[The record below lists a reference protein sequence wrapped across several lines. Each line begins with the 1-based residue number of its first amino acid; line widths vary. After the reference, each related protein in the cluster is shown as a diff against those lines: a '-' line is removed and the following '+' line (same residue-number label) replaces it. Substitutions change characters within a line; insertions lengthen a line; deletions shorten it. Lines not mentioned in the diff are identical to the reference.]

1 MARTFA
7 KLMMEGKV
15 KAALRIL
22 AQASNGSVLP
32 MSNEVLEALKKKHP
46 VRKPAVPSAVIV
58 PNGPSQDPSH
68 FILFDQVD

>member
-22 AQASNGSVLP
+22 AQDSNGGGINCIIRTKRSTH
-32 MSNEVLEALKKKHP
+32 SE
-46 VRKPAVPSAVIV
+46 RITRPSTSCY
-58 PNGPSQDPSH
+58 PG
-68 FILFDQVD
+68 